1 MEHHLHNSQNF
12 QLESA
17 SKLGYL
23 LCYNNWII
31 GANLLLSQSFVV
43 KTAVMFV
50 TVSMNRAEEASTSA
64 VKTCNY
70 KILNTYTQ

>member
-1 MEHHLHNSQNF
+1 MVHHLHNSQNF

-17 SKLGYL
+17 SELGYL

-50 TVSMNRAEEASTSA
+50 TVSMNRAEKASTSA

-70 KILNTYTQ
+70 KILNIQ